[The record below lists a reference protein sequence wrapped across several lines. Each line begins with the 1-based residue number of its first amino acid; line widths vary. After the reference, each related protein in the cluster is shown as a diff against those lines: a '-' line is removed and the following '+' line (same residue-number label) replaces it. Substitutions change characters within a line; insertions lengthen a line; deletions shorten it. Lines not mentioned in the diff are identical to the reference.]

1 MLTRNNYFCPLLY
14 KYATTI
20 EKKNRTSNNTALS
33 LRNLTTSTSR
43 YITCICSR
51 QTGSQMID
59 TLVKRDLKYNQN
71 APPNTQLGIFFY
83 RHGQANL

>member
-14 KYATTI
+14 KYAIATI
-20 EKKNRTSNNTALS
+20 YNRKKNRTSNITALS

-59 TLVKRDLKYNQN
+59 TLVERDLKYNQN
-71 APPNTQLGIFFY
+71 APPSTQLGIFFY
-83 RHGQANL
+83 TT